1 MPELIEMS
9 GQPHRTSP
17 TLATLGFFTGV
28 SGRASKTLLTSEV
41 FHPWRLLSYTMSQT
55 GRNPPPPKSQVFWSM
70 VIILALRWLRQEAQ
84 D

>member
-55 GRNPPPPKSQVFWSM
+55 GRKPPQKPGVLEYGYHPSTQMAEAGGSR
-70 VIILALRWLRQEAQ
+70 LA
-84 D
+84 